1 MRKVRVSITRA
12 SRILVFAPIDEQQ
25 SNPYQS
31 FGIGVLLLAKIT
43 PQSQDGGVDGKF
55 RSLPRFGA

>member
-1 MRKVRVSITRA
+1 
-12 SRILVFAPIDEQQ
+12 
-25 SNPYQS
+25 
-31 FGIGVLLLAKIT
+31 LLAKIT